1 MCLTQQRRTHEPKR
15 LCGGCG
21 ADRVYMESLCRLTM
35 THATNSGGRTP
46 GSKLPASPPP
56 WPSRPAGRRAKQPQ
70 VPKHNKLNTEPVQ
83 MKSRGNLNA
92 TLDRNKSTVSSNPSE
107 ETTRATK
114 EVKQDEH
121 QNTGDTTRATRT
133 QAEEPK
139 RRGATRA
146 TKGVKPRQKP
156 NTQGQ
161 S

>member
-1 MCLTQQRRTHEPKR
+1 MKAVIQNRFLAGNIPVIKSSLFRVGR
-15 LCGGCG
+15 GGGAG

-92 TLDRNKSTVSSNPSE
+92 TLDRN
-107 ETTRATK
+107 
-114 EVKQDEH
+114 QEH
-121 QNTGDTTRATRT
+121 CQLV
-133 QAEEPK
+133 PK
-139 RRGATRA
+139 RGNYASHQGSETRRA
-146 TKGVKPRQKP
+146 PKHGRHDKSQGPKPRNQNAEAQHEPPKE
-156 NTQGQ
+156 
-161 S
+161 